1 MIDTGRVGVA
11 AQRGA
16 DANEAVLAAL
26 KHLQQGMKALR
37 QASKATQ
44 EVTGALADCH
54 HDSEDRIDLAALKV
68 FVRTHKVEIKKRVMD
83 ACPTLKHCPREG
95 FNLEA
100 RKQFVEYIAAN
111 KKKSGEVAGDGD
123 GESVSTPSK
132 SDVSHML
139 VELNPSSPSASDRS
153 RSSRKRNRPFFD
165 PAAGERLRSPER
177 FPLLA
182 ALFLK
187 GT

>member
-44 EVTGALADCH
+44 EVTSELADCS
-54 HDSEDRIDLAALKV
+54 HDSEAGVDLAALKV
-68 FVRTHKVEIKKRVMD
+68 FVRTHKHEIKKRVMEG
-83 ACPTLKHCPREG
+83 CPGLKHCPREG

-100 RKQFVEYIAAN
+100 RKMLLESIAAH
-111 KKKSGEVAGDGD
+111 KKMSGDVDGVGD
-123 GESVSTPSK
+123 
-132 SDVSHML
+132 DVSSASTDDVTDMH
-139 VELNPSSPSASDRS
+139 VEPNLPSPSDSSSS
-153 RSSRKRNRPFFD
+153 RSSRKRNWPFFD
-165 PAAGERLRSPER
+165 PAAGERLPER
-177 FPLLA
+177 FPLLQ
-182 ALFLK
+182 ALFLR